1 MNPQD
6 DDPEARIRALEQPLA
21 DRARATELGTTPSTS
36 SGNAYLP
43 PPLPP
48 MPPQARGP
56 YTPPGYS
63 APWAPPPRKTSAGIP
78 WVVLGLGAFVFMA
91 VAGGVGWFIVNK
103 STREFPNVPGI
114 SIPSIPPTAP
124 GGGGPANTV
133 TTAPSG
139 GQISVAGVS
148 ENKTIACNDSHVS
161 VSGVS
166 NTVTIST
173 RHSGAHSAT
182 PLLPW
187 SATATSSGRW
197 FQSSAEPSPQSRPTN
212 PSRTSARTGMVTE
225 DLTTAMK

>member
-21 DRARATELGTTPSTS
+21 DRARATELGTTPYTS

-43 PPLPP
+43 PP

-78 WVVLGLGAFVFMA
+78 GVVLGLGAVVFMA

-114 SIPSIPPTAP
+114 SIPSIPSIQPTAP

-148 ENKTIACNDSHVS
+148 ASKTIACNDSHVS

-166 NTVTIST
+166 NTVTITGHCVNVTVSGMQNHVT
-173 RHSGAHSAT
+173 LDTTDQINASGFDNVVTYHS
-182 PLLPW
+182 
-187 SATATSSGRW
+187 SSRDII
-197 FQSSAEPSPQSRPTN
+197 S
-212 PSRTSARTGMVTE
+212 
-225 DLTTAMK
+225 D